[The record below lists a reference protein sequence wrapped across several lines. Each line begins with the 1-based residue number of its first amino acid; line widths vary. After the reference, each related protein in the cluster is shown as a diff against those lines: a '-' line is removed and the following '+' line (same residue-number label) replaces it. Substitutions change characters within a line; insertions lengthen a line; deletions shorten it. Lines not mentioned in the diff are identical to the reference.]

1 MKKLGISLVV
11 AFALCLGLLG
21 TALANGKDKKKTVTL
36 DQDVVVSN
44 QMLKRGTYELKFD
57 ASDSQVMILKD
68 SDVVATVKVTVKEA
82 DKKSLYNSLA
92 FTQTEKGKVLTSITF
107 QGDKRVLHLN
117 VMQNTSVGE

>member
-117 VMQNTSVGE
+117 EMQNTSVGE